1 MKNLWLETPDRRVSK
16 RRAIV
21 GLKLANTVIKEG
33 DDAVIHEFLSD
44 HDDLKTKSFSI
55 GEYLIVS
62 TTNRL
67 AVAAGRVKSIE
78 CNSIKLCLERNL
90 CERYSECLFILDKYD
105 SQTVSSFNLANL
117 GAILD
122 ATESAE
128 RLRK

>member
-1 MKNLWLETPDRRVSK
+1 MWLETPDKRVSK

-21 GLKLANTVIKEG
+21 GLKLSNKIIKEA
-33 DDAVIHEFLSD
+33 DDAVIHEFISD

-67 AVAAGRVKSIE
+67 AVAAGRVQSIE
-78 CNSIKLCLERNL
+78 CNSITLSLERNL
-90 CERYSECLFILDKYD
+90 CERYSQCLFILDKYE

-117 GAILD
+117 GALLD